1 MLQSSDVIE
10 MIDADTR
17 RIAKSFGDPSLAVKI
32 YDELRDDVHLR
43 ALLAHMEGRGLNE
56 DAFAGVGI
64 IYKHP
69 KFGSAGDIQVYGRSN
84 PENPEDVFPY
94 SIVLATGEN
103 LPRTFGRAC
112 LEETVIFG
120 KEAEL
125 YLSVK
130 DPKVDNWLKRFAV

>member
-1 MLQSSDVIE
+1 M
-10 MIDADTR
+10 
-17 RIAKSFGDPSLAVKI
+17 KI
-32 YDELRDDVHLR
+32 YDKLGRDELID
-43 ALLAHMEGRGLNE
+43 ALLGYAEGRGFHE

-69 KFGSAGDIQVYGRSN
+69 KFGAAGDLSLYGRSN

-94 SIVLATGEN
+94 SIVLATGQD

-112 LEETVIFG
+112 MEETVIFG

-125 YLSVK
+125 YLSLAPPQLAV
-130 DPKVDNWLKRFAV
+130 WLRRFAV